1 MNPSLGSRG
10 AGRGRKWKIRPQSLI
25 GRTFRL
31 LVPAKFLYLF
41 GMPEPCKILPKG
53 LYFVTLSVVGGIDI
67 FTRYEYCDLV
77 VDALNYCIDHKRLQ
91 VYEYAILPN
100 QLNMIAGTEQ
110 ANLSKILRDFKSHSA
125 KLILRAIAEHREDS
139 RKEWL
144 MRLFQFFAD
153 RYQHNSEHHFWQFG
167 NQPVDLDKLSSLG
180 KRQPSA
186 LDHLQNARL
195 IDGPIHYRYCSA
207 YPMQRVRLAPL
218 VTEEEGNYNN
228 LASE

>member
-1 MNPSLGSRG
+1 MEKYPETL
-10 AGRGRKWKIRPQSLI
+10 AGRKC
-25 GRTFRL
+25 RL
-31 LVPAKFLYLF
+31 FDLTKALYLF
-41 GMPEPCKILPKG
+41 GMPEPCRILPKG

-67 FTRYEYCDLV
+67 FTRYEYCELV
-77 VDALNYCIDHKRLQ
+77 VDNLNYCIDHKRLQ

-100 QLNMIAGTEQ
+100 QLNLIAGTEIG
-110 ANLSKILRDFKSHSA
+110 NLSKILRDFKSNSA
-125 KLILRAIAEHREDS
+125 KQILRAIAEHREDS

-167 NQPVDLDKLSSLG
+167 NQPVDLDKLARMG
-180 KRQPSA
+180 KRIPSA

-207 YPMQRVRLAPL
+207 YPGQRVRLAPM
-218 VTEEEGNYNN
+218 VTEEQGKYNN